1 MPPKKNPLK
10 LNNLQL
16 KALTIMQ
23 AYAQAPHAAPE
34 GDSGEV
40 TITMPSAH
48 GDHFHVGD
56 AVVMLRD
63 ATGLTNVSVWAALE
77 RKGLIRPRMFP
88 TICTLTEAGLA
99 YDTGIGGEI
108 LHRAH
113 HH

>member
-1 MPPKKNPLK
+1 
-10 LNNLQL
+10 
-16 KALTIMQ
+16 
-23 AYAQAPHAAPE
+23 
-34 GDSGEV
+34 
-40 TITMPSAH
+40 
-48 GDHFHVGD
+48 
-56 AVVMLRD
+56 MLRD